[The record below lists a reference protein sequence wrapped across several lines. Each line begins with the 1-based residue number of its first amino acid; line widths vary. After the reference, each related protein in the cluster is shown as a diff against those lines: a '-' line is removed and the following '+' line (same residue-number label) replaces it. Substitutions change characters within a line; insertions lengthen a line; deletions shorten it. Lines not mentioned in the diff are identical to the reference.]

1 LKRLL
6 LVLLLSTST
15 LTTIYAQSPQR
26 LDSLLAV
33 SATGLADTNKVLLL
47 AETAFE
53 YSKVDPDKSREYAT
67 QALQLAEACKYD
79 YGLIK
84 TNNLMGRSY
93 ALQNNLPMALRYY
106 NKALSIARRQNNPA
120 RIGVLAVAIGAI
132 YTQNKNWEKARE
144 HLQLSK
150 EAFEKAGMPY
160 PASLMIN
167 MGYYYS
173 AKRQFAE
180 ALDWELKGMEAE
192 EKKATPTVELAQL
205 YGNAG
210 GNLVKLEQYPRALQY
225 LHKAI
230 RLNTEMGNTNSLA
243 FNYCGIG
250 SAYSHA
256 YDVKQRMPDSLR
268 DGSLLLNK
276 ATHYLTASLEL
287 SHKLGLRENKMET
300 LEQLAYTAER
310 RQDYMQAYI
319 WYTAFTKL
327 KDSLTDLNVQRG
339 IANAE
344 AEHRVQHTTD
354 SLRLATTRKD
364 NEIAQNKLQRNAAL
378 AIIIMAGI
386 TGFMFVNRQKLKHRS
401 RLITVEADRKRAED
415 LARTQLAEFT
425 RGMQEKNE
433 LIEQFTAR
441 IEKYRTDTADA
452 LAQTTSHN
460 YFEELKQSVIITED
474 QWTEFRVLFEKVHPG
489 YIARVRDKFADI
501 TSAEMRFVLL
511 TKLGLNNREMATMLG
526 VTPDAVRVAKYR
538 LLKKIQLPDGAN
550 AEDFLNGI

>member
-1 LKRLL
+1 MKRLL
-6 LVLLLSTST
+6 SVLLLGISA
-15 LTTIYAQSPQR
+15 LTTIYAQNPPR

-33 SATGLADTNKVLLL
+33 PSNGLADTNKVLLL

-53 YSKVDPDKSREYAT
+53 YSKIDVDKSREYAT
-67 QALQLAEACKYD
+67 QALELAEICKYG

-84 TNNLMGRSY
+84 ANNLLGRSY
-93 ALQNNLPMALRYY
+93 ALQNNLPMALRHY

-132 YTQNKNWEKARE
+132 YTQNKNWEKARQ

-173 AKRQFAE
+173 AKRQYAE
-180 ALDWELKGMEAE
+180 ALDWELKGLATE
-192 EKKATPTVELAQL
+192 EKKPTPTIELAQL

-210 GNLVKLEQYPRALQY
+210 GNIVKLEQYPRALQY
-225 LHKAI
+225 FHKAI
-230 RLNTEMGNTNSLA
+230 QLNTEMGNTNSLA

-250 SAYSHA
+250 TAYAHA
-256 YDVKQRMPDSLR
+256 YDIKERMPDSLR
-268 DGSLLLNK
+268 DGAMLLEK
-276 ATHYLTASLEL
+276 ATNYLTQSLDL
-287 SHKLGLRENKMET
+287 SNKQGLRENKMET
-300 LEQLAYTAER
+300 MEQLAATAER

-319 WYTAFTKL
+319 WYTAFAKL
-327 KDSLTDLNVQRG
+327 KDSLTDINVQRG

-344 AEHRVQHTTD
+344 AEHLVQHTTD
-354 SLRLATTRKD
+354 SLRLVTTLQD
-364 NEIAQNKLQRNAAL
+364 NEIAQHKLQRNAAL

-386 TGFMFVNRQKLKHRS
+386 TGFMFVNRQKLKHQS
-401 RLITVEADRKRAED
+401 RLIQVEADKKRTED
-415 LARTQLAEFT
+415 MARTQLAEFT
-425 RGMQEKNE
+425 RNMQEKNE

-452 LAQTTSHN
+452 AQQAVSHN
-460 YFEELKQSVIITED
+460 YFDELKQSVIITED

-550 AEDFLNGI
+550 AEEMLNAI